1 MVEPG
6 ETKRYRTCD
15 KNGRKVESRHRSRDS
30 DFAECARTCR
40 GRPAGGRGGTSVKNE
55 KKGEQHVITKNVK
68 GHGKGQM
75 CAKSRITRSARG
87 IYLFFT
93 FWYTFLHLFSPLAK
107 ENDRGAKPAALPRQV
122 GGRAAKSESRGL
134 CLVFT
139 FLPSLCLHVLYFL
152 FHLVPDLFPCFLF
165 PIFNPFFTLQ
175 LHC

>member
-68 GHGKGQM
+68 ATERTDVCEIPDHPV
-75 CAKSRITRSARG
+75 CTWH
-87 IYLFFT
+87 LPVFH
-93 FWYTFLHLFSPLAK
+93 LLVHLF
-107 ENDRGAKPAALPRQV
+107 
-122 GGRAAKSESRGL
+122 
-134 CLVFT
+134 T
-139 FLPSLCLHVLYFL
+139 
-152 FHLVPDLFPCFLF
+152 
-165 PIFNPFFTLQ
+165 PFFAP
-175 LHC
+175 CKGK